1 MRRGYSLLRLL
12 QEEEGQV
19 LPWMVLLTVLF
30 LGMAGLTVDLGHA
43 YVAYRE
49 LQSSTDAAAL
59 AGAYAMSASGA
70 TVATIDS
77 QVCTYSSN
85 TTAGSN
91 CPVGAYNTTPNLPNV
106 TVQTKLD
113 CVLTAP
119 NYVESSCLPSPISGN
134 VVQVT
139 QTAVVPTMFIQAL
152 QAFGLKTATSLTL
165 NAQSTAA
172 IQSGTSPG
180 VNIAVVIDTTA
191 SMNST
196 DSDKYC
202 GHTEIYCALQG
213 FQQLL
218 NELYPCTSGS
228 SAKAGCLGAYDQ
240 VSLFTFPN
248 IQEGDAGDDTTCPS
262 KNPAI
267 PAYSYTPIPA
277 SGNTSWTDPSG
288 STYQV
293 TTPANN
299 SSGTSNDGFE
309 DNYSSTNSAQGGLNS
324 SSGLAIAAG
333 AGSCNGL
340 QAPGGDGTYI
350 ASSMYAAITALQAA
364 QAANPHSTSAL
375 ILLTDGGAN
384 STRFDSTFTAAAQ
397 SSPSYPNTF
406 LVAYPSTVNQ
416 CQQTVDA
423 GKYATG
429 LGITVYTIAYGAS
442 NQTSACSTDTTTSTV
457 KGKTV
462 TTANVISPCT
472 ELEETA
478 SSLATFYSDATATED
493 TGQCVAPDNTGVGLN
508 GIFTDIGATFLKARL
523 VPNSVTS
530 GS

>member
-1 MRRGYSLLRLL
+1 MRRGFSRLRLL

-49 LQSSTDAAAL
+49 LQGSTDAAAL
-59 AGAYAMSASGA
+59 AGAYAMSESGA
-70 TVATIDS
+70 TEATVDS

-85 TTAGSN
+85 TAAGTN
-91 CPVGAYNTTPNLPNV
+91 CPVGLYNRTPNLPNV
-106 TVQTKLD
+106 TVQTKLS
-113 CVLTAP
+113 CILTAP
-119 NYVESSCLPSPISGN
+119 TFVGSPCIPAPIGGN
-134 VVQVT
+134 VIQVT

-152 QAFGLKTATSLTL
+152 GAFGIQSAKTLTL
-165 NAQSTAA
+165 NAASTAA
-172 IQSGTSPG
+172 IQSGSSPG

-191 SMNST
+191 SMKST
-196 DSDKYC
+196 DTDANC

-218 NELYPCTSGS
+218 NEIYPCTSGS

-248 IQEGDAGDDTTCPS
+248 IQGSDASYDTSCPS
-262 KNPAI
+262 KNPPI

-277 SGNTSWTDPSG
+277 TTNTSWTDPSG

-293 TTPANN
+293 TTPSTTNN
-299 SSGTSNDGFE
+299 GFL
-309 DNYSSTNSAQGGLNS
+309 DDYSQTNSAGGGLNGS
-324 SSGLAIAAG
+324 SALAIAAG
-333 AGSCNGL
+333 AGNCAGL

-350 ASSMYAAITALQAA
+350 ASAMYAAITALQAA

-384 STRFDSTFTAAAQ
+384 SSNFDPTFAAT
-397 SSPSYPNTF
+397 SKSPPAYPSTF
-406 LVAYPSTVNQ
+406 LVPYPSTVNQ

-423 GKYATG
+423 GTYATG

-442 NQTSACSTDTTTSTV
+442 NQQSACSTDTTTTTV
-457 KGKTV
+457 KGKTKTV
-462 TTANVISPCT
+462 ANVISPCT

-478 SSLATFYSDATATED
+478 SSPATFYSDATASED
-493 TGQCVAPDNTGVGLN
+493 PGACIAPDTTGVGLN
-508 GIFTDIGATFLKARL
+508 GIFKNIGSTFLKARL
-523 VPNSVTS
+523 VPNSVTA